1 MSTTRA
7 AGRFRFQL
15 RPTGFAHIREGGP
28 ADRTGA
34 GVLGH
39 RRSAFRAQ
47 GLPAGRAGVGL
58 FRELRPATG
67 AASRKVQAA
76 VGATFGPFG
85 DAGVAAR
92 ADEGELGPADRTRGS
107 SEGDDRL
114 AIGAAR
120 AGFRPAPR
128 ADELIRPEPGT
139 APGAEPLAAGRARPL
154 RWAKKRPAVRANGQG
169 CGSGGAVGGRT
180 GFQGR
185 RRGDRGLAR
194 WTALRRAEEGLLAGR
209 ATPGENPP
217 AVRAFRRRAQQNGP
231 ATRAG
236 EGQLEAAPSAS
247 RLRCEGLFGSGLP
260 AHRAP
265 DRAARGAQ
273 NRLRRHGLAAARA
286 GGLPGRRAAGRAA
299 GRALRQRSPALR
311 AHLPQGQP
319 ARRARGGVRRHPRA
333 AIGAGLGA
341 AARARLVGRHHRPAA
356 AARPGPQGRAARWT
370 GLRFRRDGRV
380 TVAAEPGPDR
390 PTSGAAIRILRHGG
404 SARRAESG
412 PTVGANAL
420 LREDLPA
427 ASRAGDELD
436 HAVGAP
442 LSGFALPPGRPV
454 QPSARWA
461 RASARFRQ

>member
-1 MSTTRA
+1 LQRGQTKASSAPQIGHAEAPRGMIAWQSGQRAPVSAPHRGQMSSSGQSRARHRGQSHWPQDGHGPSDGRKSVRQLGQTVRA
-7 AGRFRFQL
+7 AVSEGRREAG
-15 RPTGFAHIREGGP
+15 RSSTGG
-28 ADRTGA
+28 GA
-34 GVLGH
+34 GI
-39 RRSAFRAQ
+39 
-47 GLPAGRAGVGL
+47 GV
-58 FRELRPATG
+58 
-67 AASRKVQAA
+67 S
-76 VGATFGPFG
+76 
-85 DAGVAAR
+85 
-92 ADEGELGPADRTRGS
+92 
-107 SEGDDRL
+107 
-114 AIGAAR
+114 
-120 AGFRPAPR
+120 
-128 ADELIRPEPGT
+128 
-139 APGAEPLAAGRARPL
+139 
-154 RWAKKRPAVRANGQG
+154 
-169 CGSGGAVGGRT
+169 
-180 GFQGR
+180 
-185 RRGDRGLAR
+185 AR

-247 RLRCEGLFGSGLP
+247 RLRREGLFGSGLP

-273 NRLRRHGLAAARA
+273 TRLRRHGLAAARA

-356 AARPGPQGRAARWT
+356 AARPGPQGRAARRT

-390 PTSGAAIRILRHGG
+390 STSGAAIRILRHGG

-442 LSGFALPPGRPV
+442 SSGFALPPGRPV